1 MKIALVTGGSRGLG
15 KSMSLH
21 IAAKGDDVVLTYNSK
36 KADAEGVVKQIEQT
50 GRKAAA
56 LALDVSDSKSFGGF
70 VEKLKEVLQANWKRQ
85 DFDFLVNNAGIG
97 IYCSFAETSEKQFD
111 ELMNIQL
118 KGPFFLTQKL
128 LPFIK
133 DGGRIVNIS
142 TGLARFTLPGY
153 AAYAAMKGG
162 IEVLTRYM
170 AKELGT
176 RKITVNVVAPGAIES
191 DFAGGVV
198 RDNNEVNK
206 FIASQIALGR
216 VGLPDDIGGAVASLL
231 ADENLWINGQR
242 IEVSG
247 GMFL

>member
-15 KSMSLH
+15 RSMSLH
-21 IAAKGDDVVLTYNSK
+21 IAAKGNDVILTFNSK
-36 KADAEGVVKQIEQT
+36 KANAEDVVKDIEQT

-56 LALDVSDSKSFGGF
+56 LALDLSDSKSFDGF
-70 VEKLKEVLQANWKRQ
+70 VEKLKEVLQAKWRRD

-97 IYCSFAETSEKQFD
+97 IYSLFEETSEKQFD
-111 ELMNIQL
+111 ELMSIQL

-128 LPFIK
+128 LPLIK

-142 TGLARFTLPGY
+142 TGLTRFTLPGY
-153 AAYAAMKGG
+153 AAYAATKGG

-198 RDNNEVNK
+198 RDNKEINK
-206 FIASQIALGR
+206 FIASQTALGR
-216 VGLPDDIGGAVASLL
+216 VGLPDDIGGTVASLL
-231 ADENLWINGQR
+231 ADGNLWINGQR
-242 IEVSG
+242 IEASG

>member
-1 MKIALVTGGSRGLG
+1 MA
-15 KSMSLH
+15 LH
-21 IAAKGDDVVLTYNSK
+21 IAGKGTDVVLTYNSK
-36 KADAEGVVKQIEQT
+36 KADAEDVVKQIEQT

-56 LALDVSDSKSFGGF
+56 LGLDVSDSNSFNGF
-70 VEKLKEVLQANWKRQ
+70 VAKLKEVLQTKWKRD

-97 IYCSFAETSEKQFD
+97 IHSSFAETSEKQFD

-162 IEVLTRYM
+162 IEVLNALHGQGIGSAQDHSKRARTR
-170 AKELGT
+170 
-176 RKITVNVVAPGAIES
+176 
-191 DFAGGVV
+191 
-198 RDNNEVNK
+198 RD
-206 FIASQIALGR
+206 
-216 VGLPDDIGGAVASLL
+216 
-231 ADENLWINGQR
+231 
-242 IEVSG
+242 
-247 GMFL
+247 